1 MKGLCHVLQPKT
13 GASSLIPLSD
23 YPIIGYYC
31 LFSTND
37 FERSVDTYNFW
48 QDFFDTYQSL
58 SDWLKVL
65 WLIVPP
71 AFVLGLVA
79 LTLRFRLAGRRMNSG
94 LDGELVYSIRRD
106 AQNRIHILS
115 HMPLGDGNP
124 PLLLAD
130 PAGGDKAE
138 HGREQHIA

>member
-1 MKGLCHVLQPKT
+1 M
-13 GASSLIPLSD
+13 
-23 YPIIGYYC
+23 
-31 LFSTND
+31 
-37 FERSVDTYNFW
+37 DTYNFW

-79 LTLRFRLAGRRMNSG
+79 LTLRFRLASRQMNSG

-106 AQNRIHILS
+106 VQNRIHILS

-124 PLLLAD
+124 PLLLFD
-130 PAGGDKAE
+130 PAGRDKAE
-138 HGREQHIA
+138 RDRDNGQEQHIA

>member
-1 MKGLCHVLQPKT
+1 M
-13 GASSLIPLSD
+13 
-23 YPIIGYYC
+23 
-31 LFSTND
+31 
-37 FERSVDTYNFW
+37 DTYNFW

-79 LTLRFRLAGRRMNSG
+79 LTLGFRLAGRRMNSG

-106 AQNRIHILS
+106 AQNRIHIIS
-115 HMPLGDGNP
+115 HMPLGDSNP
-124 PLLLAD
+124 PLLLLG
-130 PAGGDKAE
+130 PAGDDKAE
-138 HGREQHIA
+138 HGREQHIG

>member
-1 MKGLCHVLQPKT
+1 
-13 GASSLIPLSD
+13 
-23 YPIIGYYC
+23 
-31 LFSTND
+31 
-37 FERSVDTYNFW
+37 VDTYNFW

-79 LTLRFRLAGRRMNSG
+79 LTLRFRLASRQMNSG

-115 HMPLGDGNP
+115 HMPLGDSNP

-130 PAGGDKAE
+130 PAGRDKAE
-138 HGREQHIA
+138 RGRDDGLEQHIA

>member
-1 MKGLCHVLQPKT
+1 M
-13 GASSLIPLSD
+13 
-23 YPIIGYYC
+23 
-31 LFSTND
+31 
-37 FERSVDTYNFW
+37 DTYNFW

-79 LTLRFRLAGRRMNSG
+79 LTLGFRLAGRRMNSG

-106 AQNRIHILS
+106 AQNRIHIIS
-115 HMPLGDGNP
+115 HMPLGDSNP
-124 PLLLAD
+124 PLLLLD
-130 PAGGDKAE
+130 PAGDDKAE
-138 HGREQHIA
+138 HGREQHIG

>member
-1 MKGLCHVLQPKT
+1 M
-13 GASSLIPLSD
+13 D
-23 YPIIGYYC
+23 
-31 LFSTND
+31 N
-37 FERSVDTYNFW
+37 YNFW

-79 LTLRFRLAGRRMNSG
+79 LTLQFRLTSKHMNSG

-124 PLLLAD
+124 PLLPLD
-130 PAGGDKAE
+130 PAGRDKAE
-138 HGREQHIA
+138 RDRLDGQEQHIA